1 MAAVRLIQ
9 IAAFTLLVS
18 LAAGGRPK
26 SPPIGPWKHSRG
38 SRTAGVQSGVGD
50 GRPLVEQCKERWR
63 QTRLDHYR

>member
-1 MAAVRLIQ
+1 MVRLIQ
-9 IAAFTLLVS
+9 IAAVTLLVS
-18 LAAGGRPK
+18 LAAGTT